1 MAGILNFLG
10 LDDAPQGG
18 ILATSQPS
26 WQSKLGMFSAG
37 LSDAGSALNGRDTN
51 NVGQFQSM
59 LRQQQLRDA
68 YTKAATSTDP
78 AARQKAYSA
87 ILAAGGDPTALQHA
101 QAQTALPQLL
111 SNLQPSM
118 GFTDNPI
125 GVTPAVNAA
134 GAGVDAA
141 RAAALQTN
149 AAPAMSMQ
157 PATFSGALQRTGS
170 PELTS
175 ELALPMIQAQM
186 AAQLKGPDNT
196 PHEGINPATHL
207 PGQYVLK
214 NGVPQ
219 WLDVGVPTK
228 APTTRNVRI
237 GTQEVTQE
245 FDPISGAWNEVAR
258 GAAFKPEKA
267 VEAPD
272 PKAIDLG
279 VQYFLQ
285 YGKLPPTARSPAL
298 QAGIMAA
305 ASDRLSAQGKT
316 MADVIQTA
324 QTNTAAGQT
333 LTAFDKG
340 KQGDTVRSL
349 NVSVQHLDTLRE
361 LGAALKNGDINLI
374 NAARQKFAE
383 AFGVA
388 APTNWDAAKAIVADE
403 VAKGVIGGQTAQ
415 SDRETLAAT
424 LKNSRSPEQAEGAIN
439 TFQDLLGGQLRGL
452 RQQYKSGTGRDDF
465 NTKLFPE
472 TVNRLDPPK
481 KAAPA
486 DPRNLPRK
494 AAVVNSD
501 ADYNALPSGTVFTGP
516 DGKQRRK
523 P

>member
-1 MAGILNFLG
+1 MAGILDFLG
-10 LDDAPQGG
+10 FDSPPQGG
-18 ILATSQPS
+18 ILGGAAGYSQPPG
-26 WQSKLGMFSAG
+26 WVDKVGLFGAG
-37 LSDAGSALNGRDTN
+37 LADAGAALAGKP
-51 NVGQFQSM
+51 G
-59 LRQQQLRDA
+59 
-68 YTKAATSTDP
+68 AATNVDSYSKQMQMHRLLGAVNSTDP
-78 AARQKAYSA
+78 AVRQQGYQAAR
-87 ILAAGGDPTALQHA
+87 ALGIDTTPFEKA
-101 QAQTALPQLL
+101 QASQALPQLTAN
-111 SNLQPSM
+111 SQPM
-118 GFTDNPI
+118 AVA
-125 GVTPAVNAA
+125 VTPEVGSTNPAA
-134 GAGVDAA
+134 PAQ
-141 RAAALQTN
+141 RAAAQAINASPGIQTTPT
-149 AAPAMSMQ
+149 PAQ
-157 PATFSGALQRTGS
+157 AVALTGS
-170 PELTS
+170 PELS
-175 ELALPMIQAQM
+175 DELALPMFQAQM

-196 PHEGINPATHL
+196 PHDGINPATGR
-207 PGQYVLK
+207 PGQYLLK

-219 WLDVGVPTK
+219 WLDVGVQAK
-228 APTTRNVRI
+228 APTTRNIRI

-245 FDPISGAWNEVAR
+245 FDPVSGGWKEVGR

-324 QTNTAAGQT
+324 QTNHAAGQT
-333 LTAFDKG
+333 VTAFDKG

-361 LGAALKNGDINLI
+361 LGKALQNGDVNLI

-383 AFGVA
+383 AFGGA

-424 LKNSRSPEQAEGAIN
+424 LKNSRSSEQAEGAIN

-452 RQQYKSGTGRDDF
+452 RQQYKSSTNRDDF
-465 NTKLFPE
+465 NNKLFPE
-472 TVNRLDPPK
+472 TVRRLDPQK
-481 KAAPA
+481 Q
-486 DPRNLPRK
+486 NLPP
-494 AAVVNSD
+494 NPQS
-501 ADYNALPSGTVFTGP
+501 LPRLNTKVIG
-516 DGKQRRK
+516 GKTYINKNGQWYEQ
-523 P
+523 